1 MKNKPLRPTIKELNH
16 SDQYRAL
23 YESANDS
30 IFLMN
35 KDVFLS
41 CNPKTLEMFGCKEEQ
56 IVGHTPAKFSPEKQ
70 PDGRLSS
77 EKALEKI
84 NLALEGHPQRFEWLH
99 KKCDGTTFAA
109 EVSLNRIIV
118 NEETYIQAI
127 VRDITERKKADEKIR
142 KSEEAYRLLIEST
155 NEGYW
160 RIDNH
165 QKTLDVN
172 DSLCKMLGYK
182 KEEIIGKTPFDF
194 VDSVN
199 EKIFKNQVSYRDKS
213 KHRSYEIVLLHKNGT
228 EVYTLFNA
236 TTLRNADGKPNGSFA
251 FITDITEQKKANEKL
266 LDLEEKVNHFVNT
279 TVDVVFSVTP
289 QGYIEYVSPNIKD
302 HYNYDPEILIGK
314 HLSTTTPVEEIPKA
328 LNAIKN
334 ILVKKPVI
342 NLEINQFDGHGNKI
356 PAEINATP
364 ILKNGKIIAIQG
376 IMRNISARKKIE
388 AELLQQKISFEN
400 IFNNAIDAIYVQS
413 LDGTFIDVNEAVVEM
428 YGYSKEEMIGKSP
441 ELVAA
446 PGMNDLEK
454 VIQHT
459 KKAAEGNPQR
469 FEFWGKRKNGQI
481 FLKDVRQSTGEYFGE
496 KVVFAFAVDIS
507 KRKRAEEKLK
517 ESEEKFKRIIRELDV
532 GFFSSS
538 LEGRLVEYNKSFC
551 RILGLD
557 LRKDHTNSSLP
568 DFWQNIEDREK
579 YMQTLLKEERIKNYI
594 INAKKKNGEK
604 IILQVNAHT
613 IKNIDGVQKGI
624 EGTITDITE
633 QREATEAIINK
644 EKQYRTLFN
653 FSPNGI
659 LIEDNLGTIIDINPA
674 FSELMGYT
682 KDELVGR
689 KVNVLTHPEQQDDI
703 VKNIQQLMDGKVL
716 HHVERSVKKDGTI
729 VFMEL
734 SERTFILP
742 NGKKG
747 IICIANDITE
757 RKIAEQA
764 LQQSEEKYRM
774 LIENQTDLVVKV
786 NTEGRF
792 LYVSPSYCRLFGK
805 TEEELIG
812 QKYLPLVHTDDVLKT
827 EAAMQKLYE
836 PPYSMYV
843 QQRALTQS
851 GWRWLEWM
859 DTAILNSQNEV
870 IEIIGVGR
878 DITEQKNAEFELQE
892 SQRRLSTLMGNLPGM
907 VYRSMNNREWT
918 MLFVS
923 KGCYE
928 LTGYTSDELIN
939 NNKIAYNDII
949 HPNDRN
955 YVRKT
960 VQEALKNKTSF
971 QLEYR
976 IITAKNNEK
985 WVWEQGS
992 GISNNDE
999 FVVLEGFISDITDRK
1014 LAEEALKE
1022 SEERYKGL
1030 FLHAPVGI
1038 ITIDL
1043 AGSPIN
1049 ANKKSLEILGSPS
1062 GSETSKINILQYKS
1076 LIEAGFTSDFKNC
1089 IKTGNIIRNERF
1101 YKTHWGKEV
1110 YLRYIIT
1117 PIRSKNNKI
1126 VGVQC
1131 LLEDITQRKLAEE
1144 ALRESEYQLRESQ
1157 KVANLG
1163 SYVYNLSNG
1172 TWKSSSI
1179 LNSVFGIDEDYKTD
1193 FEGWL
1198 SIVHPEDKE
1207 MMMDYFKYNILTKHE
1222 FFNKEY
1228 RIKRINDQKKRWV
1241 HGLGELEFDDSGN
1254 VVKVIGTI
1262 QDITE
1267 RKLVERSLLESEEQL
1282 RQLTIYMDSKTEEEK
1297 KRIAEEIHDG
1307 LGQLLTGLKMD
1318 LQWISK
1324 KWPTESEILRDKF
1337 NSMRNIIDS
1346 SVKEVQKLSIQL
1358 RPKMLDELGLLETI
1372 QWEADQFEERT
1383 GIFCKVQFSPAEFE
1397 VDQERSSTIYR
1408 ILMELL
1414 TNVYRHAQAT
1424 KVHLKLEIKKNN
1436 YVLTFSDNGVG
1447 IKQEQIE
1454 SKFSFGL
1461 ISITERIHVW
1471 DGSIKIKGDKGKGT
1485 TCEVI
1490 IPFQ

>member
-1 MKNKPLRPTIKELNH
+1 MKNKTLKLSKTELNH
-16 SDQYRAL
+16 TDHYRAL
-23 YESANDS
+23 YDSANDS
-30 IFLMN
+30 IFLMS
-35 KDVFLS
+35 KEKFIS
-41 CNPKTLEMFGCKEEQ
+41 CNPKTLEMFECSEHDIIGQ
-56 IVGHTPAKFSPEKQ
+56 TPIKFSPKNQ
-70 PDGRLSS
+70 PDGKLSKD
-77 EKALEKI
+77 KALEKI
-84 NLALEGHPQRFEWLH
+84 NAALNVAPQRFEWRH
-99 KKCDGTTFAA
+99 KKLNGVEFDA
-109 EVSLNRIIV
+109 EVSLNKIELK
-118 NEETYIQAI
+118 NGTYIQAI

-142 KSEEAYRLLIEST
+142 KSEETYRLLIEST

-172 DSLCKMLGYK
+172 DSLCRMLGYE

-194 VDSVN
+194 VDSIN
-199 EKIFKNQVSYRDKS
+199 KKIFKNQVSYRDKS
-213 KHRSYEIVLLHKNGT
+213 KHRSYEIVLLHKNGM
-228 EVYTLFNA
+228 EVHALFNA

-289 QGYIEYVSPNIKD
+289 KGYIEYVSPNIKD
-302 HYNYDPEILIGK
+302 HYNYDPEFLIGK
-314 HLSTTTPVEEIPKA
+314 HLSITTPVEEIPKA
-328 LNAIKN
+328 LKAIKN

-364 ILKNGKIIAIQG
+364 IMKNGKIIAIQG

-413 LDGTFIDVNEAVVEM
+413 LDGTFIDVNDAVVEM

-446 PGMNDLEK
+446 PGMNDLAK
-454 VIQHT
+454 VIEHT
-459 KKAAEGNPQR
+459 KRAAEGIPQR
-469 FEFWGKRKNGQI
+469 FEFWGRRKNGQI

-496 KVVFAFAVDIS
+496 TVVFAFALDIS

-538 LEGRLVEYNKSFC
+538 IDGQLIEYNKSFC

-568 DFWQNIEDREK
+568 NFWQNIKDREE
-579 YMQTLLKEERIKNYI
+579 YMEALLKEERIKNYT
-594 INAKKKNGEK
+594 INAKKRNGEK

-613 IKNIDGVQKGI
+613 IKNNKGVQIGI

-633 QREATEAIINK
+633 QKEATEAIINK

-659 LIEDNLGTIIDINPA
+659 LLEDASGTIIDINPA
-674 FSELMGYT
+674 FGELMGYT
-682 KDELVGR
+682 RDELVGK
-689 KVNVLTHPEQQDDI
+689 KVNVLTHPEQQDD
-703 VKNIQQLMDGKVL
+703 VAKNILQLMDGKVL

-729 VFMEL
+729 VYMEL
-734 SERTFILP
+734 SERTFVLP

-757 RKIAEQA
+757 RVLAEQA

-792 LYVSPSYCRLFGK
+792 LYVSPSYCKLFGK
-805 TEEELIG
+805 TEQELIG
-812 QKYLPLVHTDDVLKT
+812 QKYLPLVHNDDVLKT

-843 QQRALTQS
+843 QQRALTKN

-859 DTAILNSQNEV
+859 DTAILNNQHKV

-907 VYRSMNNREWT
+907 VYRSMNNKEWT

-939 NNKIAYNDII
+939 NNIRSYNDII

-960 VQEALKNKTSF
+960 VQNALKNKTSF

-976 IITAKNNEK
+976 IITAQNKEK

-992 GISNNDE
+992 GINNNDE
-999 FVVLEGFISDITDRK
+999 VVVLEGFISDINDRK

-1038 ITIDL
+1038 VTIDL
-1043 AGSPIN
+1043 TGSPIN
-1049 ANKKSLEILGSPS
+1049 ANNKALEILGSPS
-1062 GSETSKINILQYKS
+1062 GSETSRINILQYKP
-1076 LIEAGFTSDFKNC
+1076 LIEAGFAADFQDC
-1089 IKTGNIIRNERF
+1089 IETGNIIRNERF
-1101 YKTHWGKEV
+1101 YKTHWEK
-1110 YLRYIIT
+1110 RFI
-1117 PIRSKNNKI
+1117 
-1126 VGVQC
+1126 
-1131 LLEDITQRKLAEE
+1131 
-1144 ALRESEYQLRESQ
+1144 
-1157 KVANLG
+1157 
-1163 SYVYNLSNG
+1163 
-1172 TWKSSSI
+1172 
-1179 LNSVFGIDEDYKTD
+1179 FGI
-1193 FEGWL
+1193 L
-1198 SIVHPEDKE
+1198 SHPSIVK
-1207 MMMDYFKYNILTKHE
+1207 
-1222 FFNKEY
+1222 
-1228 RIKRINDQKKRWV
+1228 IK
-1241 HGLGELEFDDSGN
+1241 
-1254 VVKVIGTI
+1254 
-1262 QDITE
+1262 
-1267 RKLVERSLLESEEQL
+1267 KLLV
-1282 RQLTIYMDSKTEEEK
+1282 
-1297 KRIAEEIHDG
+1297 
-1307 LGQLLTGLKMD
+1307 
-1318 LQWISK
+1318 
-1324 KWPTESEILRDKF
+1324 F
-1337 NSMRNIIDS
+1337 
-1346 SVKEVQKLSIQL
+1346 
-1358 RPKMLDELGLLETI
+1358 
-1372 QWEADQFEERT
+1372 
-1383 GIFCKVQFSPAEFE
+1383 
-1397 VDQERSSTIYR
+1397 
-1408 ILMELL
+1408 
-1414 TNVYRHAQAT
+1414 NVY
-1424 KVHLKLEIKKNN
+1424 
-1436 YVLTFSDNGVG
+1436 
-1447 IKQEQIE
+1447 
-1454 SKFSFGL
+1454 
-1461 ISITERIHVW
+1461 W
-1471 DGSIKIKGDKGKGT
+1471 KI
-1485 TCEVI
+1485 
-1490 IPFQ
+1490 

>member
-1 MKNKPLRPTIKELNH
+1 MKNKTLKLSKTELNH
-16 SDQYRAL
+16 TDHYRAL
-23 YESANDS
+23 YDSANDS
-30 IFLMN
+30 IFLMS
-35 KDVFLS
+35 KEKFIS
-41 CNPKTLEMFGCKEEQ
+41 CNPKTLEMFECSEHDIIGQ
-56 IVGHTPAKFSPEKQ
+56 TPIKFSPKNQ
-70 PDGRLSS
+70 PDGKLSKD
-77 EKALEKI
+77 KALEKI
-84 NLALEGHPQRFEWLH
+84 NAALNVAPQRFEWRH
-99 KKCDGTTFAA
+99 KKLNGVEFDA
-109 EVSLNRIIV
+109 EVSLNKIELK
-118 NEETYIQAI
+118 NGTYIQAI

-142 KSEEAYRLLIEST
+142 KSEETYRLLIEST

-172 DSLCKMLGYK
+172 DSLCRMLGYE

-194 VDSVN
+194 VDSIN
-199 EKIFKNQVSYRDKS
+199 KKIFKNQVSYRDKS
-213 KHRSYEIVLLHKNGT
+213 KHRSYEIVLLHKNGM
-228 EVYTLFNA
+228 EVHALFNA

-289 QGYIEYVSPNIKD
+289 KGYIEYVSPNIKD
-302 HYNYDPEILIGK
+302 HYNYDPEFLIGK
-314 HLSTTTPVEEIPKA
+314 HLSITTPVEEIPKA
-328 LNAIKN
+328 LKAIKN

-364 ILKNGKIIAIQG
+364 IMKNGKIIAIQG
-376 IMRNISARKKIE
+376 IMRNITARKKIE

-413 LDGTFIDVNEAVVEM
+413 LDGTFIDVNDAVVEM

-446 PGMNDLEK
+446 PGMNDLAK
-454 VIQHT
+454 VIEHT
-459 KKAAEGNPQR
+459 KRAAEGIPQR
-469 FEFWGKRKNGQI
+469 FEFWGRRKNGQI

-496 KVVFAFAVDIS
+496 TVVFAFALDIS

-538 LEGRLVEYNKSFC
+538 IDGQLIEYNKSFC

-568 DFWQNIEDREK
+568 NFWQNIKDREE
-579 YMQTLLKEERIKNYI
+579 YMEALLKEERIKNYT
-594 INAKKKNGEK
+594 INAKKRNGEK

-613 IKNIDGVQKGI
+613 IKNNKGVQIGI

-633 QREATEAIINK
+633 QKEATEAIINK

-659 LIEDNLGTIIDINPA
+659 LLEDASGTIIDINPA
-674 FSELMGYT
+674 FGELMGYT
-682 KDELVGR
+682 RDELVGK
-689 KVNVLTHPEQQDDI
+689 KVNVLTHPEQQDD
-703 VKNIQQLMDGKVL
+703 VAKNILQLMDGKVL

-729 VFMEL
+729 VYMEL
-734 SERTFILP
+734 SERTFVLP

-757 RKIAEQA
+757 RVLAEQA

-792 LYVSPSYCRLFGK
+792 LYVSPSYCKLFGK
-805 TEEELIG
+805 TEQELIG
-812 QKYLPLVHTDDVLKT
+812 QKYLPLVHNDDVLKT

-843 QQRALTQS
+843 QQRALTKN

-859 DTAILNSQNEV
+859 DTSILNDKNEV

-878 DITEQKNAEFELQE
+878 DITDQKQIEDALLQ
-892 SQRRLSTLMGNLPGM
+892 
-907 VYRSMNNREWT
+907 
-918 MLFVS
+918 
-923 KGCYE
+923 
-928 LTGYTSDELIN
+928 SDL
-939 NNKIAYNDII
+939 
-949 HPNDRN
+949 
-955 YVRKT
+955 
-960 VQEALKNKTSF
+960 
-971 QLEYR
+971 
-976 IITAKNNEK
+976 
-985 WVWEQGS
+985 
-992 GISNNDE
+992 
-999 FVVLEGFISDITDRK
+999 
-1014 LAEEALKE
+1014 
-1022 SEERYKGL
+1022 
-1030 FLHAPVGI
+1030 
-1038 ITIDL
+1038 
-1043 AGSPIN
+1043 
-1049 ANKKSLEILGSPS
+1049 
-1062 GSETSKINILQYKS
+1062 
-1076 LIEAGFTSDFKNC
+1076 
-1089 IKTGNIIRNERF
+1089 
-1101 YKTHWGKEV
+1101 
-1110 YLRYIIT
+1110 
-1117 PIRSKNNKI
+1117 
-1126 VGVQC
+1126 
-1131 LLEDITQRKLAEE
+1131 
-1144 ALRESEYQLRESQ
+1144 QLRESQ

-1163 SYVYNLSNG
+1163 SYTLDILSG
-1172 TWKSSSI
+1172 IWKSSVI
-1179 LNSVFGIDEDYKTD
+1179 LDNIFGIDENYKHD
-1193 FEGWL
+1193 IDSWL
-1198 SIVHPEDKE
+1198 QIVHTDDRS
-1207 MMMDYFKYNILTKHE
+1207 MMLDYFTKNVLRDHE

-1228 RIKRINDQKKRWV
+1228 RIQKINDKDIRWV
-1241 HGLGELEFDDSGN
+1241 HGLGKLEFDAHNSPI
-1254 VVKVIGTI
+1254 KMIGTI

-1267 RKLVERSLLESEEQL
+1267 RKLAERSLLESEEQL
-1282 RQLTIYMDSKTEEEK
+1282 RQLTIYMDSKTEDEK

-1324 KWPTESEILRDKF
+1324 KWPAESEILRNKF
-1337 NSMRNIIDS
+1337 ISMKNIIDS
-1346 SVKEVQKLSIQL
+1346 SIKEVQKLSIQL
-1358 RPKMLDELGLLETI
+1358 RPKMLDELGLLETMH
-1372 QWEADQFEERT
+1372 WEADQFEEKT
-1383 GIFCKVQFSPAEFE
+1383 GIYCRVQFSPEEFE
-1397 VDQERSSTIYR
+1397 VEHERSSTIYR
-1408 ILMELL
+1408 VFMELL
-1414 TNVYRHAQAT
+1414 TNVYRHANAT
-1424 KVHLKLEIKKNN
+1424 KVHVKLEIKKNT
-1436 YVLTFSDNGVG
+1436 YMLTFSDNGIG

-1461 ISITERIHVW
+1461 ISITERIHMW
-1471 DGSIKIKGDKGKGT
+1471 DGSIKIKGDHGKGT
-1485 TCEVI
+1485 ICEII